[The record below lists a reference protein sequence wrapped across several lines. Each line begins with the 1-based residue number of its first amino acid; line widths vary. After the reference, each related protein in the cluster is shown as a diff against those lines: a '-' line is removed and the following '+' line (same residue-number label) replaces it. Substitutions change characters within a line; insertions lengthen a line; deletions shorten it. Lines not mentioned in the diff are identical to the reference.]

1 MAWLWAVV
9 GLLGGLALVGVVW
22 SWRGRRAGLALHC
35 RWCGFDLTGTAGAGE
50 PGEAECPECGRGV
63 GRASAVQRGVRK
75 RRPVI
80 GAFSAAV
87 LLLVVGV
94 VGLRIAASTSY
105 AAMVAWTPTPMLMW
119 VYQSDDVVR
128 DELIARLTTGGLS
141 QPTVDA
147 IVAHALAKQANAA
160 VPWNPAWGEA
170 IEKAWDAGQLS
181 QADMEAYLLGGV
193 SLEVRVRPRVQK
205 GRAPDVEGWGSDARY
220 GSMKAEAS
228 WVWQALTIDGEPIGA
243 ALPRSVSS
251 RGGQPDGRFELA
263 AGQHHSGSSSHIDP
277 SPLGET
283 LGTFVVEGEAIVT
296 VTQTGPIPPA
306 NPASPWRPMAAT
318 GPVTAQS
325 ATVDVVAESTGNYGY
340 AEMLTLLLA
349 NRAGVWLTY
358 NVNAAGNHEK
368 MLTLGLAYPHLVQ
381 DFELWVRTGDQWVD
395 ITDSASWDNLDDGP
409 YIASWS
415 LARLQRRLGRL
426 PATMTMVWRVNI
438 DRAETT
444 AEMDMPWW
452 PGELWFEDVRLDA
465 QAINLDKVLRPLRSA
480 WWDPEL
486 LHRQSPS
493 LVEPMAR
500 VMTIEEAEAE
510 PVWPPP
516 KPGVIDE
523 IDDGRE
529 AGASEEGDDV
539 RD

>member
-1 MAWLWAVV
+1 M
-9 GLLGGLALVGVVW
+9 
-22 SWRGRRAGLALHC
+22 
-35 RWCGFDLTGTAGAGE
+35 
-50 PGEAECPECGRGV
+50 
-63 GRASAVQRGVRK
+63 
-75 RRPVI
+75 
-80 GAFSAAV
+80 
-87 LLLVVGV
+87 GV

-105 AAMVAWTPTPMLMW
+105 AAMVGLTPTPMLMW
-119 VYQSDDVVR
+119 VYRSDDVAR
-128 DELIARLTTGGLS
+128 DELIARLAAGGLS
-141 QPTVDA
+141 QATVDA
-147 IVAHALAKQANAA
+147 IVAHGLLMQTNQA
-160 VPWNPAWGEA
+160 VPWDPVWGEA

-193 SLEVRVRPRVQK
+193 SLEVRVRPRVQE
-205 GRAPDVEGWGSDARY
+205 GREPDVEGWGSDARY
-220 GSMKAEAS
+220 GSMQAEVS
-228 WVWQALTIDGEPIGA
+228 WVWQAMTIDGEPIDA

-318 GPVTAQS
+318 GPVTAKS

-340 AEMLTLLLA
+340 AEVLTPLIA
-349 NRAGVWLTY
+349 NSAGVWLTY

-395 ITDSASWDNLDDGP
+395 ITDSASWGNLDFGPYP

-415 LARLQRRLGRL
+415 LARLQRRLGR

-480 WWDPEL
+480 SWDPGL
-486 LHRQSPS
+486 LHKQSPS
-493 LVEPMAR
+493 LVEPVAR
-500 VMTIEEAEAE
+500 VMTVEEAEAE

-529 AGASEEGDDV
+529 AGASEEGDDE